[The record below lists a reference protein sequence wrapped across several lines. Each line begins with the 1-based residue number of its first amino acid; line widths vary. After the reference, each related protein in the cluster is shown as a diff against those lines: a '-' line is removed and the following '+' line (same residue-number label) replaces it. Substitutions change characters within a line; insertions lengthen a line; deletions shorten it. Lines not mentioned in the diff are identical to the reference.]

1 MPDIK
6 HYFRSG
12 KMNKDLDERLVP
24 NGEYRDALNIEM
36 STSDGDDVGTVQNV
50 RGTTKIIGKSFDSN
64 SKSITSNWGGD
75 SFGLT
80 NAICVGT
87 KLNNENDRIY
97 WFIKADE
104 ADCIA
109 EYNDLTGVISPV
121 LVDTN
126 NILNWQKDT
135 YITGINVLD
144 DMLLWTDDVTEPKKI
159 DIMYLSLVVVQT
171 LQHILNILVKK
182 FFPQI
187 YQLLLISQNN
197 I

>member
-50 RGTTKIIGKSFDSN
+50 RGTTQVLGKVYDSN
-64 SKSITSNWGGD
+64 KKTITSNWGTD

-109 EYNDLTGVISPV
+109 EYDDNTGVISPV
-121 LVDTN
+121 LVDAN
-126 NILNWQKDT
+126 NILGFETNT

-144 DMLLWTDDVTEPKKI
+144 GM
-159 DIMYLSLVVVQT
+159 
-171 LQHILNILVKK
+171 
-182 FFPQI
+182 
-187 YQLLLISQNN
+187 
-197 I
+197 